1 MTLDEKI
8 SNYIKLQKEQEELKT
23 KAEELKV
30 PIIEEMENRIN
41 RS

>member
-8 SNYIKLQKEQEELKT
+8 SNYIRLQKEQEELKT

-30 PIIEEMENRIN
+30 AIIEEMEQQGIV
-41 RS
+41 